1 MTKEEQVK
9 DSWSLDSGLPDDF
22 DFHITGATFGYR
34 QEYMDGEVP
43 LLIWEGE
50 SPDEDI
56 ESIIWPCGQGW
67 EVVKGGAE
75 VEHPKR
81 NRFVKTS
88 MMGKLISRV
97 VNELGVDMRNR
108 GAATKAE
115 VWKGLGFHMKREDIE
130 YGSGILEDRGGKT
143 THLMP
148 VAVLEKA
155 AKGKTTTTPEKEEP
169 KAEKPSSEVTMKK
182 LAALATKL
190 SREEWQK
197 KAMDMPEVVDDDYLL
212 GRVLDDSEEG
222 LYHELKNK

>member
-1 MTKEEQVK
+1 MADQQVK
-9 DSWSLDSGLPDDF
+9 DSWDLDSGLPDDF
-22 DFHITGATFGYR
+22 DFHITGASFGYR

-50 SPDEDI
+50 SPDEDV

-75 VEHPKR
+75 VQHPKR

-97 VNELGVDMRNR
+97 VSELGVDMRGR
-108 GAATKAE
+108 GPATKAE
-115 VWKGLGFHMKREDIE
+115 VWKGLGFHLKREEIE

-148 VAVLEKA
+148 VAVLEKT
-155 AKGKTTTTPEKEEP
+155 AKGKAKVTAESAET
-169 KAEKPSSEVTMKK
+169 KAEKPSNELTMKK

-197 KAMDMPEVVDDDYLL
+197 KAMDMPEVVENDDLL

>member
-1 MTKEEQVK
+1 MAEQQVK
-9 DSWSLDSGLPDDF
+9 DSWDLDSGLPDDF
-22 DFHITGATFGYR
+22 DFHITGASFGYR

-50 SPDEDI
+50 SPDEDV

-67 EVVKGGAE
+67 EVIKGGAE
-75 VEHPKR
+75 VQHPKR

-97 VNELGVDMRNR
+97 VNELSVDMRSR
-108 GAATKAE
+108 GPATRAD
-115 VWKGLGFHMKREDIE
+115 VWKGLGFHMKREEIE

-155 AKGKTTTTPEKEEP
+155 TRTKAKAGAEVEDT
-169 KAEKPSSEVTMKK
+169 KAEKPSSELTMKK

-197 KAMDMPEVVDDDYLL
+197 KAMDMPEVVDDDDLL
-212 GRVLDDSEEG
+212 SRVLDDSEEG

>member
-1 MTKEEQVK
+1 MTDKER
-9 DSWSLDSGLPDDF
+9 DSWDLDSGLPDDF
-22 DFHITGATFGYR
+22 DFHITGASFGYR

-50 SPDEDI
+50 SPDEDV

-75 VEHPKR
+75 VQHPKR

-108 GAATKAE
+108 GPAIKAE
-115 VWKGLGFHMKREDIE
+115 VWKGLGFHLKREEIE

-148 VAVLEKA
+148 VAVLEKV
-155 AKGKTTTTPEKEEP
+155 AKGKAKATAESAET
-169 KAEKPSSEVTMKK
+169 KAEKPSDDLTMKK

-197 KAMDMPEVVDDDYLL
+197 KAMDMPEVVENDELL

>member
-1 MTKEEQVK
+1 MAEQVK
-9 DSWSLDSGLPDDF
+9 DSWDLDSGLPDDF
-22 DFHITGATFGYR
+22 DFHITGVTFGYR

-75 VEHPKR
+75 VQHPKR

-108 GAATKAE
+108 GPATKAE
-115 VWKGLGFHMKREDIE
+115 VWKGLGFHLKREEIE

-148 VAVLEKA
+148 VAVLD
-155 AKGKTTTTPEKEEP
+155 KTTKAKAKPAAEAVET
-169 KAEKPSSEVTMKK
+169 KAEKPSNELTMKK

-197 KAMDMPEVVDDDYLL
+197 KAMDMPEVVENDNLL

>member
-1 MTKEEQVK
+1 MTDKER
-9 DSWSLDSGLPDDF
+9 DSWDLDSGLPDDF
-22 DFHITGATFGYR
+22 DFHITGASFGYR

-50 SPDEDI
+50 SPDEDV

-75 VEHPKR
+75 VQHPKR

-97 VNELGVDMRNR
+97 VNELGVDMRGR
-108 GAATKAE
+108 GPATKAD
-115 VWKGLGFHMKREDIE
+115 VWKGLGFHLKREEIE

-148 VAVLEKA
+148 VAVLEKES
-155 AKGKTTTTPEKEEP
+155 KGKAKASAESAET
-169 KAEKPSSEVTMKK
+169 KAEKASDELTMKK

-197 KAMDMPEVVDDDYLL
+197 KAMDMPEVVENDDLL

>member
-1 MTKEEQVK
+1 MADQQAK
-9 DSWSLDSGLPDDF
+9 DSWDLDSGLPDDF
-22 DFHITGATFGYR
+22 DFHITGASFGYR

-50 SPDEDI
+50 SPDEDV

-75 VEHPKR
+75 VQHPKR

-97 VNELGVDMRNR
+97 VNELGIDMRSR
-108 GAATKAE
+108 GPATKAD
-115 VWKGLGFHMKREDIE
+115 VWKGLGFHLKREEIE

-155 AKGKTTTTPEKEEP
+155 AKGKTKDSAESAET
-169 KAEKPSSEVTMKK
+169 KAEKPSEELTMKK
-182 LAALATKL
+182 LGALATKL

-197 KAMDMPEVVDDDYLL
+197 KAMDMPEVVENDDLL
-212 GRVLDDSEEG
+212 GRILDDSEEG

>member
-1 MTKEEQVK
+1 MTDKER
-9 DSWSLDSGLPDDF
+9 DSWDLDSGLPDDF
-22 DFHITGATFGYR
+22 DFHITGASFGYR

-50 SPDEDI
+50 SPDEDV

-75 VEHPKR
+75 VQHPKR

-108 GAATKAE
+108 GPATKAD
-115 VWKGLGFHMKREDIE
+115 VWKGLGFHLKREEIE

-148 VAVLEKA
+148 VAVLEKE
-155 AKGKTTTTPEKEEP
+155 AKGKAKASAEP
-169 KAEKPSSEVTMKK
+169 SETKAEKASDDLTMKK

-197 KAMDMPEVVDDDYLL
+197 KAMDMPEVVENDDLL

>member
-1 MTKEEQVK
+1 MAEQVK
-9 DSWSLDSGLPDDF
+9 DSWDLDSGLPDDF
-22 DFHITGATFGYR
+22 DFHVTGATFGYR

-81 NRFVKTS
+81 SRFVKTS

-108 GAATKAE
+108 GPATRAE

-155 AKGKTTTTPEKEEP
+155 AKGKATATETAEP
-169 KAEKPSSEVTMKK
+169 KAEKSSSEVTMKK

-190 SREEWQK
+190 SREDWQK
-197 KAMDMPEVVDDDYLL
+197 KAMDMPEVVDDDNLL

-222 LYHELKNK
+222 LYHELTNK